1 MAGRA
6 ALMMTTPCTAAT
18 LLLLL
23 VAGAVGGAQAK
34 SAARPRMDRAD
45 PPTTRAKALL
55 AKMTQA
61 EKLVMLHGPVAP
73 MPCCE
78 CHNKTTGKITHAA
91 CAYTG
96 NVLGNERLGIP
107 PIHMNDGPQGF
118 RESIYPG
125 TTTAWPSSLTI
136 AASFDVEMAEK
147 WGDGMGKE
155 FFAKGANVQLGPG
168 VCLARVPRNGRNFEY
183 LSGEGTT
190 SLACLRP
197 LAPCSRGANLVC
209 TGQIRSW
216 GPHWSDR

>member
-1 MAGRA
+1 
-6 ALMMTTPCTAAT
+6 MMGAAAT
-18 LLLLL
+18 LLLLATADA
-23 VAGAVGGAQAK
+23 VALAEK
-34 SAARPRMDRAD
+34 PWMNRAD
-45 PPTTRAKALL
+45 PPAARAKALL

-78 CHNKTTGKITHAA
+78 CHNASGIIHAA

-118 RESIYPG
+118 RENIFPG

-136 AASFDVEMAEK
+136 AASFDVDMAGK

-155 FFAKGANVQLGPG
+155 FFAKGANVQ
-168 VCLARVPRNGRNFEY
+168 VTR
-183 LSGEGTT
+183 
-190 SLACLRP
+190 RP
-197 LAPCSRGANLVC
+197 AFS
-209 TGQIRSW
+209 S
-216 GPHWSDR
+216 